1 MKYPQGSEGLVLQ
14 QGSVLLVNQG
24 QRRLC
29 PPTDVC
35 CCFGPNNK
43 GVVQT
48 PSCTLLS
55 VYGMTW
61 EKLME
66 RRGSFAE
73 GNGEQR
79 FLLRELTSLVK
90 AHVEMVFKRS
100 LANQFLLA
108 GAASLSLSRSQVCF
122 PVT

>member
-1 MKYPQGSEGLVLQ
+1 
-14 QGSVLLVNQG
+14 
-24 QRRLC
+24 
-29 PPTDVC
+29 
-35 CCFGPNNK
+35 
-43 GVVQT
+43 
-48 PSCTLLS
+48 
-55 VYGMTW
+55 
-61 EKLME
+61 ME

-108 GAASLSLSRSQVCF
+108 GAASLSLSGRQVCF